1 MNFKEIEKKIKEK
14 NGIFKGN
21 ISISE
26 IEMAQKEL
34 FFMFPQEYKTFLEKF
49 GYLCIGAN
57 EIHGLGV
64 SGYLNIVTATKE
76 EAITDYIVIQ
86 NEGTGFLILLNEM
99 GEVFE
104 YSENIKKKIYDTFYE
119 YLLVEIL

>member
-1 MNFKEIEKKIKEK
+1 MKIKEIQKKIKNK

-21 ISISE
+21 ISMSE
-26 IEMAQKEL
+26 IELAEKEL
-34 FFMFPQEYKTFLEKF
+34 CFIFPEEYKNFLKEF

-104 YSENIKKKIYDTFYE
+104 YSENTKEKIYDTFYK
-119 YLLVEIL
+119 YLLAEII